1 MPHEQGAWALL
12 CVSGGAVEGTDGGRP
27 TSSAGSAGGQ
37 RLRLGIDAPMPHE
50 QGAWALLCVSGG
62 AVEGT
67 DGGRPTSSAGSAG
80 GQRLWLGIDAP
91 MPHEQGAWALLCVS
105 GGAVRG
111 SRRRQAHEQGPAACG
126 GFWGTER
133 CGGMEALVLH
143 LRRRWRN
150 DDGLELRAW
159 GDAAL
164 PQRGKGRCGVRR
176 RRCLPRWGKGAAV
189 WRAWFWL
196 VRGEMLFMRRFAL
209 QEGLAGAPGG
219 RGKTALLIRSASFEG
234 WQTRP
239 EHGGTGGASRAA
251 KTARSSRGRLVFAT
265 IPRGDRRALPAPAQ
279 GTSPL
284 GIPFGG
290 TGPISPVS
298 PSPQTPQAAS
308 PCSWTCRRLY
318 PPPPHQKRKEASM
331 PPARGAWMRRHGA
344 EGAGCR
350 HCRPEGAGR
359 RHCRPG
365 IILPPPIRARGRRC
379 MRLCPACCQR
389 CR

>member
-1 MPHEQGAWALL
+1 MERRCLAPTGQGALR
-12 CVSGGAVEGTDGGRP
+12 GAEATLFAPV
-27 TSSAGSAGGQ
+27 GQ
-37 RLRLGIDAPMPHE
+37 RRCCVARLVLA
-50 QGAWALLCVSGG
+50 
-62 AVEGT
+62 
-67 DGGRPTSSAGSAG
+67 
-80 GQRLWLGIDAP
+80 
-91 MPHEQGAWALLCVS
+91 
-105 GGAVRG
+105 G
-111 SRRRQAHEQGPAACG
+111 SRRNAVYEAICPSGRAGRRAG
-126 GFWGTER
+126 RTGT
-133 CGGMEALVLH
+133 
-143 LRRRWRN
+143 N
-150 DDGLELRAW
+150 
-159 GDAAL
+159 
-164 PQRGKGRCGVRR
+164 
-176 RRCLPRWGKGAAV
+176 
-189 WRAWFWL
+189 
-196 VRGEMLFMRRFAL
+196 RFAYS
-209 QEGLAGAPGG
+209 
-219 RGKTALLIRSASFEG
+219 SASFKG

-239 EHGGTGGASRAA
+239 EHGGTGSTGASRAA
-251 KTARSSRGRLVFAT
+251 KTARSSRGRLVFAA

-284 GIPFGG
+284 GIPFWG
-290 TGPISPVS
+290 TGPHLPRLPVS

>member
-1 MPHEQGAWALL
+1 MMGWN
-12 CVSGGAVEGTDGGRP
+12 
-27 TSSAGSAGGQ
+27 
-37 RLRLGIDAPMPHE
+37 
-50 QGAWALLCVSGG
+50 
-62 AVEGT
+62 
-67 DGGRPTSSAGSAG
+67 
-80 GQRLWLGIDAP
+80 
-91 MPHEQGAWALLCVS
+91 
-105 GGAVRG
+105 
-111 SRRRQAHEQGPAACG
+111 CG
-126 GFWGTER
+126 
-133 CGGMEALVLH
+133 
-143 LRRRWRN
+143 
-150 DDGLELRAW
+150 AW

-219 RGKTALLIRSASFEG
+219 GEKPLCVFARILQGLADAPGAR
-234 WQTRP
+234 
-239 EHGGTGGASRAA
+239 GTGGASRAA

-265 IPRGDRRALPAPAQ
+265 IPRGERRALPAPAQ

-284 GIPFGG
+284 GIPFWG
-290 TGPISPVS
+290 TGPHLPRLPVS

-350 HCRPEGAGR
+350 HCRP
-359 RHCRPG
+359 G

>member
-1 MPHEQGAWALL
+1 MAAP
-12 CVSGGAVEGTDGGRP
+12 V
-27 TSSAGSAGGQ
+27 
-37 RLRLGIDAPMPHE
+37 LR
-50 QGAWALLCVSGG
+50 
-62 AVEGT
+62 
-67 DGGRPTSSAGSAG
+67 
-80 GQRLWLGIDAP
+80 
-91 MPHEQGAWALLCVS
+91 
-105 GGAVRG
+105 
-111 SRRRQAHEQGPAACG
+111 
-126 GFWGTER
+126 
-133 CGGMEALVLH
+133 

-159 GDAAL
+159 SDAAL

-219 RGKTALLIRSASFEG
+219 GEKPLCVFARILQGLADAPGARGG
-234 WQTRP
+234 
-239 EHGGTGGASRAA
+239 
-251 KTARSSRGRLVFAT
+251 RGRWALRA
-265 IPRGDRRALPAPAQ
+265 RRNLPALPAAASFSQPSRGETGGLCPHPPKGPVPWVSLFGEPAH
-279 GTSPL
+279 
-284 GIPFGG
+284 
-290 TGPISPVS
+290 ISPVS

-318 PPPPHQKRKEASM
+318 PPPSHQKRKEASM

-350 HCRPEGAGR
+350 HCRP
-359 RHCRPG
+359 G